1 MSLFNEQKA
10 IETALT
16 AIKEL
21 KSKGVKISISQEID
35 IIKMIES
42 YCLLS
47 KGSLLSYN
55 ELVQIFLSILAKNDN
70 EERIIK
76 EGLKSIAFDEERSV
90 EEEIIGARRRLG
102 NKVIV
107 PRRLNEREYIDYIR
121 LRAAGALVRKGDHF
135 RAINESA
142 LRNVVNR
149 VKAGGR
155 SNYEK
160 KIISLI
166 QSLDAEEILKLHRSE
181 YFSKS
186 LEKLP
191 MGKLIRIAELLS
203 KRHYKKEL
211 MEVGKV
217 IKEKIVTGEKANAGR
232 LWNVLKP
239 IGLLDK
245 EVKVKL
251 ALQDRSLIRRLN
263 IKADDIEPEDASTD
277 LIPLILKH
285 MGKNK
290 RNDESII
297 NFIEKADIKHLWKIK
312 KMQIEGTKGKML
324 NSAIF
329 SSAALKEAT
338 EFLKTGDAGRKDMSQ
353 FYLEKA
359 KEGMESID
367 DSASIGRL
375 NKAMVSQLIEKTQR
389 LLESI
394 EKGEVIG
401 NLQLELPLAI
411 DFFRTLYRRSN
422 GMERIKLEKL
432 AKNYLTKTL
441 KIKGFKTLPLKEK
454 THNKPGRLLI
464 KETAMNYIRNKEEFL
479 VYKRNAKGKKIT
491 LVLDTSSSMAEYA
504 SWALSIAALFV
515 HNVSRLIL
523 FSTKPIVYDRPEAG
537 EVINLLLSLEFEG
550 YTDIYNALKEIRGT
564 KQNIV
569 ITDLK
574 QTVKTGDPS
583 IITKRLID
591 SGFKVIYILPEKHD
605 KKERELI
612 ENAGGFTK
620 VVHSPERAAK
630 EIIKIIRR

>member
-1 MSLFNEQKA
+1 MLNEQKA
-10 IETALT
+10 IETALI

-35 IIKMIES
+35 IIRMIES
-42 YCLLS
+42 YCLLG

-55 ELVQIFLSILAKNDN
+55 ELARIFLSVLAKNDS
-70 EERIIK
+70 EERAIK
-76 EGLKSIAFDEERSV
+76 EGLKSVVFDEGYNI
-90 EEEIIGARRRLG
+90 EEEIIGAKQRLG
-102 NKVIV
+102 NKAIV

-135 RAINESA
+135 RAINEST
-142 LRNVVNR
+142 LRNIVNG
-149 VKAGGR
+149 VKAEGHG
-155 SNYEK
+155 SYEK

-191 MGKLIRIAELLS
+191 MGKLIRIAELLN

-217 IKEKIVTGEKANAGR
+217 IKEKIMNGEKVNAER
-232 LWNVLKP
+232 LWNILKP
-239 IGLLDK
+239 LGLLNK

-251 ALQDRSLIRRLN
+251 ALQDRSLIRRLD
-263 IKADDIEPEDASTD
+263 IKANDLEPEDVYTD
-277 LIPLILKH
+277 LVPLILKH
-285 MGKNK
+285 LVKNK
-290 RNDESII
+290 RNDENII
-297 NFIEKADIKHLWKIK
+297 NFIEKADPKHLWKIK
-312 KMQIEGTKGKML
+312 KMPIEGIKGKML

-338 EFLKTGDAGRKDMSQ
+338 EFLKTGDMGRKDMSQ

-359 KEGMESID
+359 KKAMENVGND
-367 DSASIGRL
+367 ASIGKL
-375 NKAMVSQLIEKTQR
+375 NKVMVSQLIEKTQR

-394 EKGEVIG
+394 EKGEVVG

-411 DFFRTLYRRSN
+411 DFFRALYRRPDEI
-422 GMERIKLEKL
+422 ERIKLEKL
-432 AKNYLTKTL
+432 AKNYLTKAL

-464 KETAMNYIRNKEEFL
+464 KETTMNYIRSREEFL

-515 HNVSRLIL
+515 HNISRLIL
-523 FSTKPIVYDRPEAG
+523 FSTKPIVYDRPKADK
-537 EVINLLLSLEFEG
+537 VINLLLSLEFEG
-550 YTDIYNALKEIRGT
+550 YTDIYNALKEIRGA

-574 QTVKTGDPS
+574 QTVKSGDPS

-591 SGFKVIYILPEKHD
+591 SGFKIVYILPEKHD
-605 KKERELI
+605 KKERELV
-612 ENAGGFTK
+612 EDAGGLTK
-620 VVHSPERAAK
+620 VVRSPERAAK